1 MLLAWLRLWENPLQG
16 LVASSLISA
25 QQKLSLEV
33 SLSPSGGIT
42 ITQRR
47 SPQPLR
53 VPPGPT
59 MSRDPL
65 PERTMRTGMAPK
77 GPRWDRGR
85 VPPMPDSIILFL
97 NNQLRYKVQNL
108 PSPSAPPEK
117 EGAGAWPK
125 TSSQTPSQGLKF
137 QWRKGSGIQLG
148 KGPHPGKAGG
158 GDRSLQRPAEH
169 LEVPGAPPSPLN
181 VPEDAGSP
189 QRQPAQLEV
198 RAYPKASPQKT

>member
-1 MLLAWLRLWENPLQG
+1 MPRALGGQKWGAQVVLPLGAPQEKMRVPVLHTGPTVPGGVSSVPQDSPPEKPQCTPTECLQSSAPHLLSPRGAFGGNVLVLLAWLGLWENPLQG

-25 QQKLSLEV
+25 QQKFSLEV

-77 GPRWDRGR
+77 GPRWDRG
-85 VPPMPDSIILFL
+85 
-97 NNQLRYKVQNL
+97 
-108 PSPSAPPEK
+108 
-117 EGAGAWPK
+117 
-125 TSSQTPSQGLKF
+125 
-137 QWRKGSGIQLG
+137 
-148 KGPHPGKAGG
+148 
-158 GDRSLQRPAEH
+158 
-169 LEVPGAPPSPLN
+169 
-181 VPEDAGSP
+181 
-189 QRQPAQLEV
+189 
-198 RAYPKASPQKT
+198 